1 MKRYMRAYRLCFAV
15 VGCLFLAPSAL
26 GANEQA
32 DREALA
38 KLRAIYEEAVKSDD
52 LSKLFPHLAGN
63 FTAVAP
69 TGVAVK
75 GPQELQSYF
84 KSIWDLIGR
93 GGAYQVKVNATNT
106 EFFGDIALSYGTT
119 DEFVK
124 TAEGK
129 EYKFPMLWTAV
140 SRREE
145 GGWKAIR
152 LHGSMDPL
160 SNVFVK
166 TQLQATKWIYGGGG
180 VVVGLVVGF
189 LLAMLRRSFMNP
201 APSTR

>member
-1 MKRYMRAYRLCFAV
+1 MKIYTRAHRLCF
-15 VGCLFLAPSAL
+15 GLIGLLLSSPLALYAD
-26 GANEQA
+26 EQA

-38 KLRAIYEEAVKSDD
+38 KIRGIYEEVVKSDD
-52 LSKLFPHLAGN
+52 LSKLLPHLSGN

-69 TGVAVK
+69 TAVEVK
-75 GPQELQSYF
+75 GTQELQSYF
-84 KSIWDLIGR
+84 KGIWDLIGK

-106 EFFGDIALSYGTT
+106 EFYGDIAVSYGTT

-140 SRREE
+140 SRRED

-152 LHGSMDPL
+152 MHGSIDPL
-160 SNVFVK
+160 TNVFVK
-166 TQLQATKWIYGGGG
+166 TQLNATKWIYGGGG
-180 VVVGLVVGF
+180 VAVGLVAGLF
-189 LLAMLRRSFMNP
+189 LAMLRRARS
-201 APSTR
+201 